1 MKNKRIT
8 RNSTCGSIGLPVDLA
23 CERCKVSI
31 SRAFKNGVQTKKVK
45 RCTQPWVS
53 KWGTHRE
60 IRFVRHFNEVQNFLG
75 NTNKDGDILVDT
87 YLYTQTKSSNK
98 VNEVC
103 PQNSQSDAS
112 SPTIDNQTS
121 TSTNDPSPSTNAP
134 PSTENTVQVPASIT
148 HMQNESDNNVSDPV
162 CNMDKERV
170 SNRMDTNTSQSIRT
184 QDESNIGTV
193 PKSHTVIHKSHL
205 SSLKSKA
212 KMYDALSK
220 NICRNDYKGNS
231 VADNMLGFAASCLPQ
246 AGYDGIARVLP
257 FIVGSF
263 LQNSGITYNRDK
275 LVTSLP
281 SNMTIKKMVEDN
293 AVDNIL
299 LTQDSIRKNR
309 FIYICCDKGN
319 KKGNKNLPKFICW
332 YDYDDKKVKVFMI
345 DCDCTDE
352 STEDVALAL
361 KHSLERVFPDGVE
374 VKLVGQCTDSGGG
387 GTKHALQRA
396 LAEHNLLLEDCYL
409 VATCSLHNI
418 QTMLRNAILTV
429 MGEGGQDEKG
439 NYNMNVMQMLH
450 GAYNIQNYHEQEGLK
465 QLWSYLNDDALTTKF
480 KKLEEPV
487 LTRWWLVG
495 ACACSFRDS
504 VKQWIKIC
512 GAIRN
517 SAPSN
522 SAPSK
527 ISSCTLNLTEQKPIM
542 NDLDMLCSL
551 HEFFIFPHF
560 KYLQLGDTVVGS
572 TPSFQARHL
581 LLRYFLMNEDIE
593 KMKNEWT
600 TLEKFK
606 DYRESLEQL
615 NTEDKV
621 VQNKKRTHLF
631 TIMQA
636 SLHKHFCPWAENLF
650 FLAIFSDQ
658 PAARL
663 VVRILLGQSMK
674 HRRNEVESYFDME
687 HNKIIDLNRYA
698 IFLENKVST
707 DTINTTR
714 QIPFVRE
721 NAPTLT
727 NIANGVN
734 IWDEDNTLPCIS
746 HFKEIYTQRY
756 SALPTNTQFGERG
769 VKESGY
775 VSLGRRNESS
785 RSVLAISRGKLLP
798 ESMAIGKSEIQTTE
812 ESKVKQLQ
820 GKKKAKIMLREFF
833 VHNDKIKQLIHKR
846 KQDGFD
852 VNEERRCI
860 KKVLT
865 NRAMQF
871 KSTRITKQV
880 QKVIS
885 TVNDNPAPNVYQR
898 RTGQTLTPLI
908 EGKIQFGKMLKKH
921 NMEAVKGELLARG
934 LGDKFDNNTNWTNLL
949 KILKEHEK
957 NKKYFTPLTNYD
969 AFKWNCNQVGP
980 DGKLL

>member
-1 MKNKRIT
+1 MTNKRVT
-8 RNSTCGSIGLPVDLA
+8 RNSSCGLIGLPVDLA
-23 CERCKVSI
+23 CERCKKSI
-31 SRAFKNGVQTKKVK
+31 SRAFENGVQPKRVM

-60 IRFVRHFNEVQNFLG
+60 IRFVRHFNEVNDFLG

-87 YLYTQTKSSNK
+87 YLYTQTKSSNN

-103 PQNSQSDAS
+103 PQNNQSDAS
-112 SPTIDNQTS
+112 SPTIDSQTS
-121 TSTNDPSPSTNAP
+121 PSTNDPSPSTNAP
-134 PSTENTVQVPASIT
+134 PSTENTVTAPASIP
-148 HMQNESDNNVSDPV
+148 HIQNESHNNLSDPV
-162 CNMDKERV
+162 RNNDIERV
-170 SNRMDTNTSQSIRT
+170 SNRMDTDT
-184 QDESNIGTV
+184 QDEINIGTL

-205 SSLKSKA
+205 SSYKSKA
-212 KMYDALSK
+212 KMYDTLSN
-220 NICRNDYKGNS
+220 NISRKYYQGNV

-257 FIVGSF
+257 FIIGSF
-263 LQNSGITYNRDK
+263 LQNCGISYNRDK

-299 LTQDSIRKNR
+299 LTQESIRKNR

-361 KHSLERVFPDGVE
+361 KHSLERVFPAGVD

-387 GTKHALQRA
+387 GTKHALRRA
-396 LAEHNLLLEDCYL
+396 LADHNLVLEDRYL

-418 QTMLRNAILTV
+418 QTMLRNAIVTV

-465 QLWSYLNDDALTTKF
+465 QLWSYLNDDALNTKF

-504 VKQWIKIC
+504 VEQWIKIC

-527 ISSCTLNLTEQKPIM
+527 ISSCTLNLTEQEPIM
-542 NDLDMLCSL
+542 NDLHMLCSL

-560 KYLQLGDTVVGS
+560 KYLQLGDKVVGS
-572 TPSFQARHL
+572 TPSFQARHI

-593 KMKNEWT
+593 KMKNEWM

-606 DYRESLEQL
+606 NYCESLEHL

-621 VQNKKRTHLF
+621 VQNKKRTHIF
-631 TIMQA
+631 NIMQT

-658 PAARL
+658 PAARV
-663 VVRILLGQSMK
+663 VVRTLLGQNVRE
-674 HRRNEVESYFDME
+674 RRNEVESYFDVE
-687 HNKIIDLNRYA
+687 QNKTINLNRYA
-698 IFLENKVST
+698 IFLEDKVSIET
-707 DTINTTR
+707 RNNTR
-714 QIPFVRE
+714 KIPFVRE
-721 NAPTLT
+721 NAATLT
-727 NIANGVN
+727 LIANGIN
-734 IWDEDNTLPCIS
+734 IWDENYTLPFMS
-746 HFKEIYTQRY
+746 SFKDIYSQRY

-798 ESMAIGKSEIQTTE
+798 ESMAIGRGEIQTTE
-812 ESKVKQLQ
+812 DSKVKQLQ
-820 GKKKAKIMLREFF
+820 GKKKATIMLREFT
-833 VHNDKIKQLIHKR
+833 VHNDKIKQLIQKR

-852 VNEERRCI
+852 VNDERRFV
-860 KKVLT
+860 KKALT
-865 NRAMQF
+865 NWSMQF
-871 KSTRITKQV
+871 KTQRITKQV
-880 QKVIS
+880 QKVIA
-885 TVNDNPAPNVYQR
+885 TVDNNPAPNVYQR

-921 NMEAVKGELLARG
+921 NMEAVKGELLARE

-969 AFKWNCNQVGP
+969 AFKWNCNQVSP
-980 DGKLL
+980 DGELL